1 MAREDRED
9 WLVQSVQHKVHCRS
23 LNRSLPARTR
33 ITRMRRMVTVRVRD
47 AEAGEVDPAPHE
59 LLGGSGRIWEDSV
72 SLPSGDCRYLEFMVF
87 LCQEH

>member
-1 MAREDRED
+1 
-9 WLVQSVQHKVHCRS
+9 
-23 LNRSLPARTR
+23 
-33 ITRMRRMVTVRVRD
+33 MRRMVTVRVRD